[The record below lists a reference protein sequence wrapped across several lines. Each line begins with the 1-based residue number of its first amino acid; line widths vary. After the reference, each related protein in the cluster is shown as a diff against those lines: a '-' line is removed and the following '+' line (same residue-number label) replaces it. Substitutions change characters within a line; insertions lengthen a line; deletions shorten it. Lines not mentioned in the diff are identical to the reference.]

1 MAIHTLILRTR
12 IHWTLAFF
20 TVPRDTIS
28 ERLYKERLQ
37 LTRSV
42 RHSASE
48 GEGEGEDEDEDEDED
63 ENEESSFDR
72 HVLLYPP
79 GRSYFKWHRWRTRR

>member
-20 TVPRDTIS
+20 PVPRDTIS

-48 GEGEGEDEDEDEDED
+48 GEDEDEDQDEDED
-63 ENEESSFDR
+63 ENEESSF
-72 HVLLYPP
+72 VSVVSTWP
-79 GRSYFKWHRWRTRR
+79 